1 MKSLFLASTLMF
13 ATGAAHAGGFC
24 PTASTEVFSCTFKGG
39 AKAVSVCLADG
50 NGDTQAIYG
59 FYKTAGGVEKEITR
73 PMAEMTATPWNGI
86 GNFISESVTF
96 EAGGGYAYEVWWGAE
111 RSNDSEVEGGILVL
125 ENGAQIAALNCDGG
139 SVDSDLST
147 LVERIEIAQ

>member
-24 PTASTEVFSCTFKGG
+24 PAASTEVFSCTFKGG

-50 NGDTQAIYG
+50 DTQAIYG
-59 FYKTAGGVEKEITR
+59 FYKTGGGVEKEITR
-73 PMAEMTATPWNGI
+73 PVAELTATPWNGI

-111 RSNDSEVEGGILVL
+111 RSNSSEVEGGILVL

>member
-13 ATGAAHAGGFC
+13 ATGAAHADGFC

-50 NGDTQAIYG
+50 DARAIYG

-73 PMAEMTATPWNGI
+73 PVAEMTATPWNGI

-111 RSNDSEVEGGILVL
+111 RSNDTEVEGGILVL

-139 SVDSDLST
+139 SVDSTLST

>member
-1 MKSLFLASTLMF
+1 MKTLFLASTLMF

-24 PTASTEVFSCTFKGG
+24 PTGSTEGFSCTFKGG
-39 AKAVSVCLADG
+39 AKAVSGCLED
-50 NGDTQAIYG
+50 GDTQAIYG

-73 PMAEMTATPWNGI
+73 PVTEMTATPWNGM
-86 GNFISESVTF
+86 GSFISESVTF
-96 EAGGGYAYEVWWGAE
+96 DAGGGYAYEVWWGAE
-111 RSNDSEVEGGILVL
+111 RSNSSEVEGGILVL

-147 LVERIEIAQ
+147 LVERIELAQ